1 MIYGLTGAF
10 NGMSVTARVKHATY
24 FDRVPEL
31 NATKIEYVFTDA
43 HNVTEDTEEWQW
55 EDDYSSATLT
65 LKCSDTRCSY
75 QETYDATV
83 TSKSTDGKITYTA
96 TVEAMG
102 ETYTDTREYNNYKIT
117 TLDSAHGK
125 VETNV
130 QQAREGDQVTVTSV
144 PDEGYHLG
152 SVSVVKDTRVPLTYV
167 MGGSYG
173 YENEKGE
180 KLVDGN
186 KTTNWRQGEGHWTV
200 FMKADSKVRMAG
212 YSLTTGNTV
221 AVNPGSNWK
230 KWTIYGG
237 NFGSDTE
244 IISALEEYGWTPIAT
259 VENDTVLQAEN
270 NQTYDFT
277 LSTPAEEY
285 QYYLIRVFESRG
297 ADFIQMSEF
306 ELKTEE
312 ESVALT
318 GGGFTMP
325 AYPVIVSATFEPNMH
340 TVTWLNE
347 DGTELDKDENVPYG
361 SKPAFNGTTPTKT
374 GFTFMGWKDGE
385 EFYAPDE
392 LPEVTKDVTYTAVF
406 GAGDGLGSEL
416 AGHSIS
422 LEGDI
427 AVNFYME
434 LSDFVIAHKETAYM
448 RFAVPGENGATEQK
462 EYVRDAKIKEVGD
475 KTYYAFK
482 CRVAAKEMT
491 SDIQA
496 QLIDGTQTGKVYT
509 YSVKQYADYLLS
521 NASVNPDY
529 EKAVPLVKKMLNY
542 GAYAQLYFDRNADNL
557 ANKDLPDA
565 DKALGN
571 VKVNAP
577 QTDVSLPKGVS
588 FEGSTLSLKSE
599 TTLSLYFTSNAT
611 LSFSAGDKT
620 VETATSG
627 NYQIARIR
635 GIAASELKDSFTLT
649 VTAGEETGRA
659 TYSPMNYCGKI
670 LNDGTDNEALSNV
683 TKALVLY
690 AQAANEYFSPTS

>member
-10 NGMSVTARVKHATY
+10 NGMTVTARVKHATD
-24 FDRVPEL
+24 FDSVPEL

-75 QETYDATV
+75 QETYNATV

-125 VETNV
+125 VETDV
-130 QQAREGDQVTVTSV
+130 QEAQEGDQVTVTTV

-152 SVSVVKDTRVPLTYV
+152 SVSVVKDTRVPLTHF
-167 MGGSYG
+167 MGGNG
-173 YENEKGE
+173 YENEKGD

-186 KTTNWRQGEGHWTV
+186 KTTNWRQGDGYWTV

-221 AVNPGSNWK
+221 AENPESNWK
-230 KWTIYGG
+230 KWIIYGG
-237 NFGSDTE
+237 DFGSDTE
-244 IISALEEYGWTPIAT
+244 IEGAIDEGWTPIAE
-259 VENDTVLQAEN
+259 VDNDTALPAEN
-270 NQTYDFT
+270 NKTCDFT

-285 QYYLIRVFESRG
+285 QYYLIRVFESKG
-297 ADFIQMSEF
+297 AGFIQMSEF

-312 ESVALT
+312 ESVALS
-318 GGGFTMP
+318 GEGFTMP
-325 AYPVIVSATFEPNMH
+325 AYPVIVSATFEPDKH

-347 DGTELDKDENVPYG
+347 NGTQLEKEENVPYG
-361 SKPAFNGTTPTKT
+361 STPTFNGTVPPKADC
-374 GFTFMGWKDGE
+374 TFMGWTDGKDY
-385 EFYAPDE
+385 YAPDE
-392 LPEVTKDVTYTAVF
+392 LPEVTGDVTYTAVF

-422 LEGDI
+422 LDGDI

-434 LSDFVIAHKETAYM
+434 LSDFVIAHEETAYM
-448 RFAVPGENGATEQK
+448 RFAVPSENGATEQK
-462 EYVRDAKIKEVGD
+462 VYVRDAKIKKVGD
-475 KTYYAFK
+475 KTYYVFK

-496 QLIDGTQTGKVYT
+496 QLIDGTQTGKVYP
-509 YSVKQYADYLLS
+509 YSVKQYADYLLTHTPE
-521 NASVNPDY
+521 NA
-529 EKAVPLVKKMLNY
+529 EFAKAAPLVKKMLNY
-542 GAYAQLYFDRNADNL
+542 GAYAQIYFDRNAGNL
-557 ANKDLPDA
+557 ANKDLSAIDRELDVMFTEPQTA
-565 DKALGN
+565 FNLPGN
-571 VKVNAP
+571 VK
-577 QTDVSLPKGVS
+577 
-588 FEGSTLSLKSE
+588 FEGATLSLKSE
-599 TTLSLYFTSNAT
+599 TTLSLYFTSDT
-611 LSFSAGDKT
+611 PLTFSVDDKT
-620 VETATSG
+620 VETASSG

-635 GIAASELKDSFTLT
+635 GIAAKELQDSFTLKI
-649 VTAGEETGRA
+649 TAGEATGSA
-659 TYSPMNYCGKI
+659 TYSPMNYCGKV
-670 LNDGTDNEALSNV
+670 LSDSTYSKALSNV

-690 AQAANEYFSPTS
+690 AQAAKDYFSPTS